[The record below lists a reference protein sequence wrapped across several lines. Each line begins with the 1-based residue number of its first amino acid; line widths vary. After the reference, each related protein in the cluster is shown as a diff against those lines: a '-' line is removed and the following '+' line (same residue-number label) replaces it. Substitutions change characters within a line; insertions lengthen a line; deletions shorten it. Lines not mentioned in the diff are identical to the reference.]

1 MTKPDSLSLSCKIS
15 GMLLSIALGFGF
27 VAAASA
33 DTASAAVIDRHVDYY
48 YPTVTSREIYRSRT
62 ATLADNDRSRRVT
75 FVTQFMAQAMSGSF
89 APGYAIFA
97 KGEDAQKMIITATG
111 TDRYAT
117 LYQMRALLAVLT
129 AQARRSELFRQAR
142 VEDVFTFLD
151 LLKLIGFQQ
160 LTVTN
165 GVDFAHQFKIE

>member
-1 MTKPDSLSLSCKIS
+1 MKNADSRDRRKTTVAFLV
-15 GMLLSIALGFGF
+15 SIVLGVGLTT
-27 VAAASA
+27 AASA
-33 DTASAAVIDRHVDYY
+33 DTASGAVVDRHAEYY

-62 ATLADNDRSRRVT
+62 ATLGDNDRSRRVT

-97 KGEDAQKMIITATG
+97 KGEGAQKMIITATG
-111 TDRYAT
+111 TDRYTT

-151 LLKLIGFQQ
+151 LLQLIGFQQ

-165 GVDFAHQFKIE
+165 GVDFAHQFMIE